1 MTKSIVLTVCEQHQ
15 ISPAAFF
22 GKGRTQ
28 KLSHAR
34 RDAIVALSAAEFGTQ
49 AIARLIKRD
58 TSTVIYWL
66 NQTSR
71 DRRKLRL
78 CVNQTTKRSEAE
90 KREHLACLKG
100 TLQACVDE
108 LRKIEPA
115 FLAKIHPMEM
125 AA

>member
-1 MTKSIVLTVCEQHQ
+1 MNRSIVLTVCEQHQ

-22 GKGRTQ
+22 GNGRTR

-34 RDAIVALSAAEFGTQ
+34 RDAIGALSDAGFGTH
-49 AIARLIKRD
+49 AISRLVKRD

-78 CVNQTTKRSEAE
+78 RTNQTTKRSEAE

-100 TLQACVDE
+100 TLRACVDE
-108 LRKIEPA
+108 LRRIDPGQ
-115 FLAKIHPMEM
+115 LAQ
-125 AA
+125 ALS